1 MVLSLVQ
8 LIVLVVIAAIA
19 GAVGQSL
26 AGYRRGGFLL
36 SAVIGFIGAL
46 LGVWLANQLRLP
58 ELIAISVAGVTFPL
72 LWAIIGATILVFLV
86 ALIARPGRTYY
97 RRRRRYL

>member
-8 LIVLVVIAAIA
+8 LIVIVIIAAIV
-19 GAVGQSL
+19 GAIGQSL
-26 AGYRRGGFLL
+26 AGYRRGGLLL

-46 LGVWLANQLRLP
+46 LGIWLANQLRLP
-58 ELIAISVAGVTFPL
+58 ELIAIRVGGTTFPI
-72 LWAIIGATILVFLV
+72 LWAIIGSSILVFLV
-86 ALIARPGRTYY
+86 ALIARPGRAYY

>member
-8 LIVLVVIAAIA
+8 LIVLVIIAAIA
-19 GAVGQSL
+19 GAIGQSL

-46 LGVWLANQLRLP
+46 LGVWLAGQLRRQL
-58 ELIAISVAGVTFPL
+58 G
-72 LWAIIGATILVFLV
+72 
-86 ALIARPGRTYY
+86 ARPDAGDGLCAGSDALSISNRHACH
-97 RRRRRYL
+97 LQP